1 MYWLMTLGARTHIPF
16 SSSRPVGPHLLISQ
30 ATILGKSRSLIPEGE
45 CHVISRSRVCWKWLF
60 WVRDEMPI
68 FNIIPR
74 VLKGEI

>member
-45 CHVISRSRVCWKWLF
+45 CHVIRIDGSGCSRF
-60 WVRDEMPI
+60 EMRI
-68 FNIIPR
+68 QFLI
-74 VLKGEI
+74 